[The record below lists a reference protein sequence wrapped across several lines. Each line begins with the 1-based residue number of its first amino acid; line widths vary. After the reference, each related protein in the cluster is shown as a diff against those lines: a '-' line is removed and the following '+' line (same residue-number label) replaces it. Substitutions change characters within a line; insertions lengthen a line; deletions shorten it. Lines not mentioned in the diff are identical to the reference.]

1 MALAEQC
8 MQFAIEMLHLCRSAK
23 EVEVLLSRPVNIEGH
38 ELIDPL
44 AYIKLGLQCNEK
56 KVTFDISYL
65 PELYSEIKPQLNLFI
80 LTCSQFISHPNCQM
94 LCSKYFFRDLAFM
107 SQLSGLNKIMISLV
121 SIPLLPLFCLLY
133 IIYPDLEV
141 KDQLKPFKLFMQEAC
156 IYCSINVFLFLF

>member
-56 KVTFDISYL
+56 KVIFKVYPYPFCDVKQAMLYVNLDLFTDPCTVHQP
-65 PELYSEIKPQLNLFI
+65 PELPDALPQI
-80 LTCSQFISHPNCQM
+80 
-94 LCSKYFFRDLAFM
+94 
-107 SQLSGLNKIMISLV
+107 
-121 SIPLLPLFCLLY
+121 LLPGDGILVTTKRLQQDSAPATHIAAYTLLL
-133 IIYPDLEV
+133 PALR
-141 KDQLKPFKLFMQEAC
+141 
-156 IYCSINVFLFLF
+156 SRT

>member
-56 KVTFDISYL
+56 KVIF
-65 PELYSEIKPQLNLFI
+65 K
-80 LTCSQFISHPNCQM
+80 
-94 LCSKYFFRDLAFM
+94 
-107 SQLSGLNKIMISLV
+107 V
-121 SIPLLPLFCLLY
+121 
-133 IIYPDLEV
+133 YPY
-141 KDQLKPFKLFMQEAC
+141 PFL
-156 IYCSINVFLFLF
+156 